1 MCSRPWPTA
10 APPDAST
17 CPSTSPKEV
26 THVCRVP
33 LCGCACFV
41 ACLTAHAART
51 CYPCMCRVSYCRQI
65 PRWLLRLLEK
75 HLLNRGI
82 KDERRVGLSC
92 CANDKHRQLRGRE
105 ERAEPKGARVHAD
118 VVRKDPL
125 GHMLAHVP
133 PCLLNSAWLPSL
145 DPHFFRGSPV
155 HHPPGRQYAR
165 GTYRRRQSSSS
176 LRTRRGQRERDGARA
191 PWRAPRAI
199 WSISIASEPMLE
211 LSR

>member
-1 MCSRPWPTA
+1 MCA
-10 APPDAST
+10 
-17 CPSTSPKEV
+17 
-26 THVCRVP
+26 VCRLRMCLLCCLSHGSRSTHLLPVYVP
-33 LCGCACFV
+33 RVVLPSEPTLA
-41 ACLTAHAART
+41 AQAAREA
-51 CYPCMCRVSYCRQI
+51 PVI
-65 PRWLLRLLEK
+65 PR
-75 HLLNRGI
+75 HH
-82 KDERRVGLSC
+82 DERRVGLSC

-105 ERAEPKGARVHAD
+105 ERAELKGARVHAD

-191 PWRAPRAI
+191 PWRALRAI
-199 WSISIASEPMLE
+199 WSISIAPEPMLE